1 MVLPPWFWCKIGDKS
16 HGRIQSGS
24 KHHYQ
29 QTNKCKL
36 NKKFK
41 LMIFPTKT
49 VVIPKISNQ
58 KCFTVLS
65 FKFFPTTLRLSGD
78 PLPMAPGR
86 ALGHLSTSQTL
97 DGTIRARS
105 GTCGSSGRFHP
116 ARYSPKFEMN
126 EMRKCQHLFTGG
138 FRCIYI
144 YIFKYKYL
152 YIHRFI
158 CMYVPV
164 DMMKVPIIYRFL

>member
-1 MVLPPWFWCKIGDKS
+1 MNPKYGAHHGFWCKIGDKS

-65 FKFFPTTLRLSGD
+65 FKFFRMTNDPPVIHCGGLQVELLVICRLPKRSMVRSEPEVAPAADQVVQVEGSIRQGIHPNLR
-78 PLPMAPGR
+78 
-86 ALGHLSTSQTL
+86 
-97 DGTIRARS
+97 
-105 GTCGSSGRFHP
+105 
-116 ARYSPKFEMN
+116 
-126 EMRKCQHLFTGG
+126 
-138 FRCIYI
+138 
-144 YIFKYKYL
+144 
-152 YIHRFI
+152 
-158 CMYVPV
+158 
-164 DMMKVPIIYRFL
+164 